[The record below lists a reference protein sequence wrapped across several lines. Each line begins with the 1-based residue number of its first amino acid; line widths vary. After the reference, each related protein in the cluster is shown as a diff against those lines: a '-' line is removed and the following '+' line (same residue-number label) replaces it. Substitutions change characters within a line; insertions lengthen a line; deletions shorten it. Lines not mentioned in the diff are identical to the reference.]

1 MKDSGVEW
9 IGQIPIDWEVRK
21 LSDVAERITDFVA
34 SGSFASLKDNVEY
47 LDEPDYAML
56 VRTVDLSQKMV
67 KKPVF
72 INESAYNFLSN
83 SNLYG
88 GELILPNIG
97 SVGDIYKYVPI
108 YQRASLA
115 PNAILVDMKEY
126 NQYYY
131 YYFLSPSTSE
141 MLKNIGS
148 DSVQLKFNKTQLRQ
162 IRVLRPRSDEQIKIA
177 EFLDKKMKSLSNI
190 IEQTKSTIEDYKLLK
205 QSIITEAVTKGL
217 DKNVEMKDSGIEW
230 VGDIPKHWGLRKLKY
245 EFKIKKDIAGKDG
258 YDVLS
263 VTQNGLKVKDININ
277 EGQMAADYSKY
288 QFVKVNDYV
297 MNHMDLLTGWV
308 DYSIYDGVTSPD
320 YRVFSMRNPEK
331 HSAEYFKYIFQAC
344 YKNKVFYGMAQG
356 VSNLGRWRLQTDKFL
371 NFYIPIPPK
380 EEQYKIAD
388 HIVSEQ
394 KRYDQIISKKA
405 MLLLELEKYKKS
417 LIYEYVTG
425 KKEVR

>member
-1 MKDSGVEW
+1 MKDSGIEW
-9 IGQIPIDWEVRK
+9 IGKVPIDWEVRK

-83 SNLYG
+83 SNLFG

-97 SVGDIYKYVPI
+97 SVGDVYKYIPI

-115 PNAILVDMKEY
+115 PNAILVDMKEH

-131 YYFLSPSTSE
+131 YYFLSPSSSE

-177 EFLDKKMKSLSNI
+177 EFLDKKTKSLSNI

-217 DKNVEMKDSGIEW
+217 DKNVEMKDSGVEW
-230 VGDIPKHWGLRKLKY
+230 IGEIPQHWNIM
-245 EFKIKKDIAGKDG
+245 KIKQTVRLRDEKGEFDSAKDCFI
-258 YDVLS
+258 
-263 VTQNGLKVKDININ
+263 GLENI
-277 EGQMAADYSKY
+277 ESQSG
-288 QFVKVNDYV
+288 
-297 MNHMDLLTGWV
+297 
-308 DYSIYDGVTSPD
+308 
-320 YRVFSMRNPEK
+320 
-331 HSAEYFKYIFQAC
+331 KYIVTNTKYDSGLNPIYMKDDILFGKLRPYLTKCIRAEFSGFC
-344 YKNKVFYGMAQG
+344 TSELLIIKEFIGNKRFLQLYLLSPIFIDQVNSSTYGTKMPRANWSFIKE
-356 VSNLGRWRLQTDKFL
+356 VE
-371 NFYIPIPPK
+371 IPIPPI
-380 EEQYKIAD
+380 EEQNAIETFFDEKLKKID
-388 HIVSEQ
+388 DLIE
-394 KRYDQIISKKA
+394 SKEK
-405 MLLLELEKYKKS
+405 LLIDLYAYKKS

-425 KKEVR
+425 KREVK